1 MILIQ
6 FMFYTP
12 LSKRTFINTIPLRAI
27 EFVFKAFFY
36 LILFKKETH
45 LYNIL
50 IFILY
55 YIMTAKKLYDP
66 VVSTNPKK
74 KYSEY
79 DTNDKERRRLYY
91 ARFGRTTDKDTALY
105 WASKILW

>member
-1 MILIQ
+1 MA
-6 FMFYTP
+6 T
-12 LSKRTFINTIPLRAI
+12 KT
-27 EFVFKAFFY
+27 
-36 LILFKKETH
+36 
-45 LYNIL
+45 LYQ
-50 IFILY
+50 
-55 YIMTAKKLYDP
+55 P
-66 VVSTNPKK
+66 VVSTNPKKKYMLYVKNKDTGNPKLIHVGARGMNQYYDKLK